1 MNLTNNVL
9 VDVKYYSFEYRDT
22 NHSVFR
28 GKLAAVSDKNLYTQ
42 LESLLYNRYRRK
54 KDVSKVSV
62 VEITKEVFDA
72 GY

>member
-9 VDVKYYSFEYRDT
+9 VDVKYFSFEYRDT

-28 GKLAAVSDKNLYTQ
+28 GKVAALNDKNLYTQ

-62 VEITKEVFDA
+62 VEISKEAFHA
-72 GY
+72 E